1 MRLKE
6 LFARAIG
13 TGNYV
18 RYIMSLSELYRV
30 HTGFK
35 SLGTGIITS
44 RLVPKGGVVLDIGAN
59 IGRFTAFIAPA
70 VGKTGAVY
78 SFEPVAM
85 SSRILSFYVKL
96 HRLKQVTVVK
106 AAVSD
111 RSGIASITVPM
122 RSGWKPQLSIAHLG
136 GSPGPNEAT
145 EEIRL
150 LDLDSFCTS
159 TNIRR
164 IDFIKCDTEGHEF
177 SVFSGGMSTLKRD
190 TPSIFCEIE
199 KPYCDRL
206 NLAPDAVFSLLRSIG
221 YRAYLPLSD
230 QTMKPVDGYTKRGDY
245 FFIHPAKM
253 NDSIEQCVSE

>member
-1 MRLKE
+1 MRLKDV
-6 LFARAIG
+6 FARAIG

-18 RYIMSLSELYRV
+18 RYIMSLSELYHV

-35 SLGTGIITS
+35 SLGKRIITS
-44 RLVPKGGVVLDIGAN
+44 NLVPAGGVVLDIGAN
-59 IGRFTAFIAPA
+59 IGRFSAFIAPA

-85 SSRILSFYVKL
+85 SSRILSCYIKL

-111 RSGIASITVPM
+111 RSGTASITVPL
-122 RSGWKPQLSIAHLG
+122 RFGWKPQLSIAHLG
-136 GSPGPNEAT
+136 GSPGPNETT

-150 LDLDSFCTS
+150 IDIDSFCS
-159 TNIRR
+159 TGNIRP

-177 SVFSGGMSTLKRD
+177 AVFKGGMSTLKRD
-190 TPSIFCEIE
+190 APSILCEIE
-199 KPYCDRL
+199 KPYCERL
-206 NLAPDAVFSLLRSIG
+206 NIAPDAVFSLLRSIG
-221 YRAYLPLSD
+221 YRAYFPLSD
-230 QTMKPVDGYTKRGDY
+230 ETMKPVDCYTKRGDY

-253 NDSIEQCVSE
+253 TDTLEQCIRE

>member
-18 RYIMSLSELYRV
+18 RYIMSLSELSHV

-35 SLGTGIITS
+35 SRGKGIIKTC
-44 RLVPKGGVVLDIGAN
+44 LVPTGGVVLDIGAN
-59 IGRFTAFIAPA
+59 IGRFTAFVAPI
-70 VGKTGAVY
+70 VGKTGTVY

-85 SSRILSFYVKL
+85 SSRILSTYVKL

-111 RSGIASITVPM
+111 RSGAALITVPL

-136 GSPGPNEAT
+136 GGTGPNQTT

-150 LDLDSFCTS
+150 LDLDSFCS
-159 TNIRR
+159 SENIRH

-177 SVFSGGMSTLKRD
+177 AVFNGGMSTLKRD
-190 TPSIFCEIE
+190 TPSILCEIE
-199 KPYCDRL
+199 KPYCERL
-206 NLAPDAVFSLLRSIG
+206 HIAPDAVFSLLRSIG
-221 YRAYLPLSD
+221 YRAYFPLD
-230 QTMKPVDGYTKRGDY
+230 DETMKPVDGYTDRGDY

-253 NDSIEQCVSE
+253 NDSLDRCIRG